1 MYIKIVKY
9 FFNILLILT
18 IALSAVSCD
27 WLLEIFGEDVSS
39 DMPEPTGIVGT
50 YEGIIYLKN
59 ETERPIAIEHNLDSS
74 NAESSTTVLEVG
86 ESIAI
91 HQKQIEVEEFH
102 NGPIEIDDEFC
113 KNYLDGLGL
122 HSYIKVWNING
133 TLLKEW
139 LYNNYNPSTKNPF
152 DEWYYNLEKKGIN
165 DYILFQ
171 WTFSIKEWL
180 FVED

>member
-1 MYIKIVKY
+1 MYIKIMKY
-9 FFNILLILT
+9 FFNIVLILT

-27 WLLEIFGEDVSS
+27 WLLELFGEDVGGN
-39 DMPEPTGIVGT
+39 MPEPTGIVGT

-91 HQKQIEVEEFH
+91 HQKQIEVEESH

-113 KNYLDGLGL
+113 KNFLDGLGT
-122 HSYIKVWNING
+122 HSYIRVWNIDG

-139 LYNNYNPSTKNPF
+139 LYKNYNPSTKNPF

-180 FVED
+180 FKED